1 MSEAN
6 EQRCPP
12 QPLIKPVDRN
22 QYLLRPC
29 HVERLIPENH
39 PARDIWE
46 TVGRLDLSHFYEDIK
61 SNSERGGRSATDP
74 RLLISLW
81 IYAYSRGVGA
91 AREVEQLCDYDPA
104 FQWLTGMESVNY
116 HTLSDFRGDWEE
128 SEEVFSQILAVLLA
142 EGLIT
147 LEQVMQDGTKI
158 GASTSGNTFHR
169 EKSLQQHLEE
179 ARRQVAA

>member
-22 QYLLRPC
+22 QYLLRAC

-61 SNSERGGRSATDP
+61 SNTQQGGRSATDP

-81 IYAYSRGVGA
+81 IYAYRTCGKTN
-91 AREVEQLCDYDPA
+91 C
-104 FQWLTGMESVNY
+104 
-116 HTLSDFRGDWEE
+116 
-128 SEEVFSQILAVLLA
+128 
-142 EGLIT
+142 
-147 LEQVMQDGTKI
+147 TKNS
-158 GASTSGNTFHR
+158 ADFHR
-169 EKSLQQHLEE
+169 QM
-179 ARRQVAA
+179 RYV